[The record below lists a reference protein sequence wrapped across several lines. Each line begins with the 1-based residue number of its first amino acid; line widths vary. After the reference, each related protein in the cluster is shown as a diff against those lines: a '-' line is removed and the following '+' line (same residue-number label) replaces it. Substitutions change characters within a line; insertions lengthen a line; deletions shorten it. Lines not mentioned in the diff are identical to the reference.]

1 MLSSKISTV
10 AFSGIDSQEVEV
22 QVQILNGLP
31 SFSIVGLPAKSVA
44 ESRERI
50 RASLFAIGLALPS
63 RRIIVNLSPAD
74 LLKDGSHFDLPI
86 TIALL
91 CAMDIISQDSINEY
105 IALGELSLDGVIKK
119 VSGVLLASIFAKS
132 VQKGLICPKSSLNEA
147 MWGGYNSII
156 ATTDLLELINHL
168 NGKQIIDTNEMLPV
182 CDDVYD
188 ESLCFSQVRGQKM
201 AKRALEIAAAGGH
214 NILMSGPPGVGKS
227 LLSER
232 VTTILPPLNAEES
245 LEVTMIYS
253 LLNQLPSSGLITKR
267 PYRAPHHSASLPAIV
282 GGGSKALPGEIS
294 LAHRGVL
301 FLDELPE
308 FSRQALEAL
317 RQPLETGKINVARV
331 NNHVTYPAKIQLIA
345 AMNPCKCGMLGSIKK
360 ECKRAPICGKE
371 YMQRISGPLLDRFDM
386 FIRVDNVNVNSF
398 LETED
403 CEKSSDIR
411 KRVFKARELQF
422 ERYKDH
428 DGVYTNSEVSGKLV
442 EKFIQNDAKN
452 LLYKCVE
459 KYDISARGFHKILKV
474 ARTIADLDDKET
486 ISQGHISEAIMYR
499 NESY

>member
-1 MLSSKISTV
+1 MR
-10 AFSGIDSQEVEV
+10 G
-22 QVQILNGLP
+22 
-31 SFSIVGLPAKSVA
+31 
-44 ESRERI
+44 
-50 RASLFAIGLALPS
+50 
-63 RRIIVNLSPAD
+63 SP
-74 LLKDGSHFDLPI
+74 
-86 TIALL
+86 
-91 CAMDIISQDSINEY
+91 
-105 IALGELSLDGVIKK
+105 
-119 VSGVLLASIFAKS
+119 
-132 VQKGLICPKSSLNEA
+132 
-147 MWGGYNSII
+147 
-156 ATTDLLELINHL
+156 
-168 NGKQIIDTNEMLPV
+168 
-182 CDDVYD
+182 
-188 ESLCFSQVRGQKM
+188 
-201 AKRALEIAAAGGH
+201 
-214 NILMSGPPGVGKS
+214 
-227 LLSER
+227 
-232 VTTILPPLNAEES
+232 ILPPLNPEES

-253 LLNQLPSSGLITKR
+253 LLNQLPNSGLVTKR

-411 KRVFKARELQF
+411 KRVFKAREIQF
-422 ERYKDH
+422 ERYKNH
-428 DGVYTNSEVSGKLV
+428 DGVYTNSEICGKFV
-442 EKFIQNDAKN
+442 EQFMQDDAKN

-474 ARTIADLDDKET
+474 ARSIADLEGSEA
-486 ISQGHISEAIMYR
+486 ISANHISEAIMYR
-499 NESY
+499 DEAY